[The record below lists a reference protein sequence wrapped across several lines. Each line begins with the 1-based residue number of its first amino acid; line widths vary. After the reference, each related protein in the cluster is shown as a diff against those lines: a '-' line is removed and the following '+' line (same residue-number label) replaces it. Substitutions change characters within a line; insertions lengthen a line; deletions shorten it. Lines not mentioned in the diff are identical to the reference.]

1 MNSTLR
7 LVVLTRRQS
16 FSIAYMP
23 KSKKSKYYA
32 VSVGRGGP
40 KVYRTWEEVRSS
52 HSFGDLRRSCYIYF
66 SARRKSVLGPTNVLP
81 LYLIPAFKVSRFPG
95 AIHQSFDS
103 QKEAEIW
110 LARKFSISWRMR
122 VCGKA
127 LQTPYTP
134 AERYRPQSQ
143 DRTMWRAKHT
153 PRTPQPRMSREMAL
167 LNRIPIFPWFPH
179 PRYGFLQNRI

>member
-1 MNSTLR
+1 MQSALVGEGQRFIELGRKYDPRTL
-7 LVVLTRRQS
+7 LAIFDAHV
-16 FSIAYMP
+16 
-23 KSKKSKYYA
+23 
-32 VSVGRGGP
+32 
-40 KVYRTWEEVRSS
+40 
-52 HSFGDLRRSCYIYF
+52 IYF